1 MVLEV
6 EDDRFVLKD
15 LNNNR
20 LLPSSLLWDYQ
31 DFRQTKHF
39 QIEKLNYV
47 CDLENLLCILSLL
60 LLLLLLQN
68 IKNFTKEYLGKTAV
82 PLSLQQIKVTPSF
95 PPLSSPAQ

>member
-6 EDDRFVLKD
+6 EDDRLVLKD

-60 LLLLLLQN
+60 LLLLLLQS
-68 IKNFTKEYLGKTAV
+68 LGKHKE
-82 PLSLQQIKVTPSF
+82 LHQRRFGENCCSSF
-95 PPLSSPAQ
+95 SSTN